1 MSLEKPYKDIPG
13 TTVFDADQARIGYH
27 LNMFC
32 MSLNKAENRKSFKE
46 NESAYLDRF
55 PLSAEQRRAVLE
67 RDWLGMLK
75 VGGNIYYT
83 IKIAFCDGLTFQD
96 VAGMMSGVPK
106 ETYAK
111 MMLAGG
117 RSPEGNRYKDERK
130 KELVETLVG
139 SRAGSRTRTSGSWRC
154 AQRREGVAQD
164 GPSGLRRCRASL
176 SPP

>member
-1 MSLEKPYKDIPG
+1 MSQAPDYEDIPG
-13 TTVFDADQARIGYH
+13 TYVYDARRGREGYA

-32 MSLNKAENRKSFKE
+32 MSLNKVENRKKFKE
-46 NESAYLDRF
+46 NEAAYLQGF
-55 PLSAEQRRAVLE
+55 TMSEEQRRAVLE

-106 ETYAK
+106 ETYAQ

-117 RSPEGNRYKDERK
+117 RSPEGNRSK
-130 KELVETLVG
+130 
-139 SRAGSRTRTSGSWRC
+139 RARTPEADRG
-154 AQRREGVAQD
+154 
-164 GPSGLRRCRASL
+164 
-176 SPP
+176 

>member
-1 MSLEKPYKDIPG
+1 MSQAPDYEDIPG
-13 TTVFDADQARIGYH
+13 TYVYDARRGREGYA

-32 MSLNKAENRKSFKE
+32 MSLNKVENRKKFKE
-46 NESAYLDRF
+46 NEAAYLQGF
-55 PLSAEQRRAVLE
+55 TLSEEQRRAVLE

-106 ETYAK
+106 ETYAQ

-117 RSPEGNRYKDERK
+117 RSPEGNRSKRARK
-130 KELVETLVG
+130 PEADRG
-139 SRAGSRTRTSGSWRC
+139 
-154 AQRREGVAQD
+154 
-164 GPSGLRRCRASL
+164 
-176 SPP
+176 

>member
-1 MSLEKPYKDIPG
+1 MTISRDYESIPG
-13 TTVFDADQARIGYH
+13 TYVYDANRGRQGYA

-32 MSLNKAENRKSFKE
+32 MSLNVAGNRRQFKE

-55 PLSAEQRRAVLE
+55 ALTAEQRRTVQK

-96 VAGMMSGVPK
+96 VASMMSGVSK
-106 ETYAK
+106 EEYAK

-117 RSPEGNRYKDERK
+117 RPAAGNRYKD
-130 KELVETLVG
+130 V
-139 SRAGSRTRTSGSWRC
+139 AGSDNSRG
-154 AQRREGVAQD
+154 
-164 GPSGLRRCRASL
+164 
-176 SPP
+176 